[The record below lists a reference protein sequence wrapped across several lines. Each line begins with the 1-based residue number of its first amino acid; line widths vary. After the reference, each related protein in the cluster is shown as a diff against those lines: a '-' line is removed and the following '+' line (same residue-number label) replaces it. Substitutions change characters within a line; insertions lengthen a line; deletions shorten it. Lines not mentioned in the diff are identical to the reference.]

1 MNLLKLEGVSKSFGG
16 VHAVNEVS
24 TTVKVGELFGVIGPN
39 GAGKTTLFNLVTG
52 LIPPD
57 SGQILLND
65 VDITR
70 KSPEQI
76 ASLGIARTY
85 QTIRL
90 FDTMTVRENVM
101 VGGHI
106 GLSYTLLD
114 VLFWRNSFKRS
125 EAGLGVM
132 VDELLDTVGLSKRA
146 NDVASSLSY
155 GEQRRLEL
163 ARALAAK
170 PSLLMLDEP
179 AAGMNTREAIDLA
192 ALLRRLVMGGGLTIL
207 LIEHNVRM
215 IMNLCDRIAVMNFG
229 KKLAE
234 GVPSDVRND
243 IAVVEAYLGKG
254 AS

>member
-1 MNLLKLEGVSKSFGG
+1 MTLLKLEGVSRSFGG
-16 VHAVNEVS
+16 VRAVHGVS
-24 TTVKVGELFGVIGPN
+24 TSVEAGELFGVIGPN
-39 GAGKTTLFNLVTG
+39 GAGKTTLFNLITG
-52 LIPPD
+52 LIRPD
-57 SGQILLND
+57 EGAVTLNG

-76 ASLGIARTY
+76 ATLGIARTY

-106 GLSYTLLD
+106 GLAYSLFDL
-114 VLFWRNSFKRS
+114 LFWRRS
-125 EAGLGVM
+125 YRDGEGGLGER
-132 VDELLDTVGLSKRA
+132 VDALLETVGLSKRA
-146 NDVASSLSY
+146 GDAASTLSY

-163 ARALAAK
+163 ARALAAR
-170 PSLLMLDEP
+170 PSVLMLDEP

-192 ALLRRLVMGGGLTIL
+192 ALLRRLVAGGGLTVI

-229 KKLAE
+229 QKLAE
-234 GVPSDVRND
+234 GVPSVVRND
-243 IAVVEAYLGKG
+243 TAVVEAYLGKS
-254 AS
+254 A